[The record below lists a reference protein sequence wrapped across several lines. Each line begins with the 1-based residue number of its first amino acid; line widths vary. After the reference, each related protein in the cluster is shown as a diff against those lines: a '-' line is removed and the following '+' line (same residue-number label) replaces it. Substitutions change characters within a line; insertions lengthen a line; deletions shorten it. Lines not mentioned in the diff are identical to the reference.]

1 MSKELTYS
9 FYIGNEKVDKL
20 SEEHLER
27 MSKRLSVNMS
37 RYYTVNF
44 EEFKRIGK
52 EKNETN
58 EASI

>member
-20 SEEHLER
+20 SEEHLES
-27 MSKRLSVNMS
+27 MSKRLSENMS
-37 RYYTVNF
+37 RYYTANF

-52 EKNETN
+52 DKNEFHKI
-58 EASI
+58 SI